1 MLSCPPALICRTVA
15 ASGWIGLR
23 LSRSTTMYS
32 FFLDALLPLRSS
44 MPKTPFAIQEALTFA
59 AVYTVARAL
68 QGSGYLP
75 TPPYRPAACILPSIW
90 DLLMS
95 STCQSFNARPIPAF
109 TALETI
115 PLIPKDGD
123 MEWRFSTAI
132 VSTIATLVLLAA
144 TVNRAAES
152 AVTLG
157 FPIHLS
163 VFVKM
168 ESILLPTAMDKD
180 TFGVEKPAIDYGG
193 WSIG

>member
-1 MLSCPPALICRTVA
+1 
-15 ASGWIGLR
+15 
-23 LSRSTTMYS
+23 MYS
-32 FFLDALLPLRSS
+32 FFLDVLLPLRSS
-44 MPKTPFAIQEALTFA
+44 MPKTLFAIQEVPTFA
-59 AVYTVARAL
+59 AVYTVVQAS

-75 TPPYRPAACILPSIW
+75 TLPYRPAVCILPSIW

-95 STCQSFNARPIPAF
+95 STSQSFNARPIPAF

-115 PLIPKDGD
+115 PPIPNDGD

-132 VSTIATLVLLAA
+132 ASTIATLVLLAV
-144 TVNRAAES
+144 TVNRAVES

-157 FPIHLS
+157 FLIHLS